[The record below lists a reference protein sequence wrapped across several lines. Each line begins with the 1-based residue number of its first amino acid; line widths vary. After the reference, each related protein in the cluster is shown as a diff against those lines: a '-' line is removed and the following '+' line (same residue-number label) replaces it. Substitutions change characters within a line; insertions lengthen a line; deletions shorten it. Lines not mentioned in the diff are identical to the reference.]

1 METQLH
7 NVFYKD
13 DTFSLEYQILDSET
27 IVIHMYVE
35 SFTHNTVK
43 KWYREAVR
51 LCEEVKDKGFTQI
64 ITASPNPR
72 FVQMFNGEKLYDI
85 EHNGKVYEVFKWD
98 LKQLP

>member
-13 DTFSLEYQILDSET
+13 DTFSLEYQILDSDT
-27 IVIHMYVE
+27 IVVHMHVT

-51 LCEEVKDKGFTQI
+51 LCKEASEKDFKQI

-72 FVQMFNGEKLYDI
+72 FVQI
-85 EHNGKVYEVFKWD
+85 S
-98 LKQLP
+98 

>member
-1 METQLH
+1 METQQH
-7 NVFYKD
+7 SVFYKD

-27 IVIHMYVE
+27 IVVHMHVK

-43 KWYREAVR
+43 KWYREAVK
-51 LCEEVKDKGFTQI
+51 LCNEAREQDFKQI